1 MDLVALVEEV
11 FKRASAQDGDG
22 FAAMFAKSAR
32 VKQNFGEEMDLATTL
47 GWLHAL
53 WDAGIS
59 STYENVRRVVGADAV
74 VEQHDVRLTRRSDGL
89 ELVSDVC
96 VVIRFDDAGLITR
109 IDEYADPAPLQALA
123 E

>member
-1 MDLVALVEEV
+1 MDLVARVEEV

-22 FAAMFAKSAR
+22 WAAMYASNAR
-32 VKQNFGEEMDLATTL
+32 IKQNFGEEMDIATAL
-47 GWLHAL
+47 GWLRAL

-59 STYENVRRVVGADAV
+59 YSYENVRRVLGDNAV
-74 VEQHDVRLTRRSDGL
+74 VEQHNVRLTRASDGL

-109 IDEYADPAPLQALA
+109 VDEYADPAPLRALA